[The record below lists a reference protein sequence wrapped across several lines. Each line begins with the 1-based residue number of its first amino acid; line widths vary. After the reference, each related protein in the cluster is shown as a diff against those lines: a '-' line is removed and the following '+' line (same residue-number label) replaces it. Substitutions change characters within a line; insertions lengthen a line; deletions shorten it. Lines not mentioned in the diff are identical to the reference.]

1 MTINSTKIGPGV
13 LTIAGT
19 TFAAQ
24 CRSATLVP
32 TENVDSTEKVDVLS
46 GETLAQQDTATYTYV
61 FTCTFLEDL
70 GQPAAS
76 GIVAYS
82 WANAGQIK
90 AFVYTPSSAAAAG
103 SKTWT
108 FNARMVPLNVGG
120 DVQNQ
125 AAQQDV
131 VFQVIGTPVV
141 S

>member
-13 LTIAGT
+13 LTIAAT
-19 TFAAQ
+19 SFAAQ
-24 CRSATLVP
+24 CRSATVQV
-32 TENVDSTEKVDVLS
+32 TENVDSTDKVDVLS
-46 GETLAQQDTATYTYV
+46 GETLAQVDTATYT
-61 FTCTFLEDL
+61 FAFAATFLEDL

-82 WANAGQIK
+82 WANAGLTK

-103 SKTWT
+103 SKTWS
-108 FNARMVPLNVGG
+108 FNARVVPLNVGG

-131 VFQVIGTPVV
+131 VFQIIGTPVV
-141 S
+141 T

>member
-1 MTINSTKIGPGV
+1 MTINSTKIGPGT
-13 LTIAGT
+13 LTIAT
-19 TFAAQ
+19 IAFAAQ
-24 CRSATLVP
+24 CRSATVQVV
-32 TENVDSTEKVDVLS
+32 ENVDSTDKVDVLS
-46 GETLAQQDTATYTYV
+46 GETLAQQDTATYSYSFAV
-61 FTCTFLEDL
+61 TFLEDL

-82 WANAGQIK
+82 WANAGQVK

-108 FNARMVPLNVGG
+108 FNARVVPLNVGG

-131 VFQVIGTPVV
+131 VFQIIGTPVV
-141 S
+141 T